1 MITGKFRFLILCQL
15 LLLWFLGIE
24 AVTNEDMVAAFK
36 EQPASVQIV
45 IARFLCAVFLHISL
59 TDETKQG
66 FALMKYANNH
76 PWKFR
81 DWSQAYSIGACQ
93 TIVVITVEVVNLAI
107 LNTNQT
113 IMDIIMN
120 FLALVIIADFDDY
133 FFLTVANEPLSKFIA
148 DGTFETHTGKEV
160 QLDDVLKVQVTSSD
174 AARFRLDDNRLHQNS
189 AADAQVEDITALED
203 SPSALTRPPAPAK
216 ADSNDGEGENEKDG
230 PSPIEGEPE
239 FIYIDFWED
248 RTCGQKVARGLYVFL
263 RMFFASV
270 WFYFVPFVSIYLSF
284 SIPYQFVGQD
294 AGDGDATEVVAESG
308 NTQMDTVA
316 HS

>member
-15 LLLWFLGIE
+15 LLLWFLGLE

-36 EQPASVQIV
+36 EEPASMPIV

-66 FALMKYANNH
+66 FSLMKFANNH

-81 DWSQAYSIGACQ
+81 SWSQAYMIGLCQ

-133 FFLTVANEPLSKFIA
+133 FFLTVAHEPLSKLIA
-148 DGTFETHTGKEV
+148 DGELETHKEG
-160 QLDDVLKVQVTSSD
+160 QTINLEALLKTQVTSSD
-174 AARFRLDDNRLHQNS
+174 GARFRLDENMLRPETKK
-189 AADAQVEDITALED
+189 DALNVIMEDLTGEDAPPGDKKVEEEEED
-203 SPSALTRPPAPAK
+203 
-216 ADSNDGEGENEKDG
+216 ENELRQM
-230 PSPIEGEPE
+230 EGEPDY
-239 FIYIDFWED
+239 IYIDYRTG
-248 RTCGQKVARGLYVFL
+248 RTCGNKVARGVYVFL
-263 RMFFASV
+263 RMFFASI
-270 WFYFVPFVSIYLSF
+270 WFYFIPFVSIYLSYA
-284 SIPYQFVGQD
+284 IPYRFIEAAETTVD
-294 AGDGDATEVVAESG
+294 PTVIVVPE
-308 NTQMDTVA
+308 
-316 HS
+316 